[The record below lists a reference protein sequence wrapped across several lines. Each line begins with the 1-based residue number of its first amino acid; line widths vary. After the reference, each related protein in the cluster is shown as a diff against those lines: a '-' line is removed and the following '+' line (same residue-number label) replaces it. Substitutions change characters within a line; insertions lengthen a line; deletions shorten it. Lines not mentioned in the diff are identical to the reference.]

1 MPQKKSSNIN
11 NHNNSKDY
19 KVSYFRKGIKSYKE
33 HYDKFTNEEYLDEWK
48 RKVTYTSHSHG
59 CQDVLDS
66 KYVPHNSDDIQLFD
80 EKNNFM
86 YDVFNSKL
94 LTSQG
99 KYFVREYEDT
109 RDSQSVWKDYCIFM
123 KSSTREDIMMED
135 LMTKLTSVRLTSSY
149 KGTSQ
154 DFIMEFLD
162 DMRKYESI
170 APVSD
175 HWTPGMKKII
185 LENSLDGIKAFND
198 LKTTESID
206 IAKVRG
212 KILYKD
218 YVPLVQR
225 VALSH
230 DKNRVKKSSKV
241 IRSVYN
247 HSQEEPNN
255 YEIQDDD
262 DY

>member
-1 MPQKKSSNIN
+1 MIFMECDYNPDSDILNNSIIHTQKQSSNRIN
-11 NHNNSKDY
+11 HSNSKDY
-19 KVSYFRKGIKSYKE
+19 KFSDFRKGIKRDKE
-33 HYDKFTNEEYLDEWK
+33 HYDKLTNEDDWDEWK
-48 RKVTYTSHSHG
+48 RKVTSTAHSHG

-109 RDSQSVWKDYCIFM
+109 RDAQSVWKDYCRFM
-123 KSSTREDIMMED
+123 KSSTRAYIMMED
-135 LMTKLTSVRLTSSY
+135 LMKKLTSVRLTSSY

-170 APVSD
+170 SPVND
-175 HWTPGMKKII
+175 YFTPFLK
-185 LENSLDGIKAFND
+185 NSML
-198 LKTTESID
+198 
-206 IAKVRG
+206 
-212 KILYKD
+212 
-218 YVPLVQR
+218 
-225 VALSH
+225 
-230 DKNRVKKSSKV
+230 
-241 IRSVYN
+241 
-247 HSQEEPNN
+247 
-255 YEIQDDD
+255 
-262 DY
+262 